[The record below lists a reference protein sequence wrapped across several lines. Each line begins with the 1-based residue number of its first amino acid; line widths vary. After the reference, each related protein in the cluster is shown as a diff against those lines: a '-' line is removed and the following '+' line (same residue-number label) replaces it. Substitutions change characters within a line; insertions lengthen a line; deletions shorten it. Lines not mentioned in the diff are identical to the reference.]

1 MGVGTAVLIRPRAA
15 LILGRVSNLPTVLSN
30 AMAGIALA
38 GAGALDGMA
47 GGELV
52 GGVARAAIVLALF
65 YVGGMYL
72 NDAFDAEIDA
82 RERPA
87 RPIPRGDATRGTV
100 FAAGFALIGLGLA
113 LAAVSGLEAGL
124 CGGLLAGA
132 ILLYDILHKRT
143 AAAPAIMGLC
153 RLLSYATA
161 AAAVGGEAGGG
172 ALAPWMLLGAGGL
185 FCHVVGLTF
194 AARQE
199 AYDRLD
205 NAWPLGVLAVPLTGA
220 LWVSLGSPLAFGLW
234 AALAAATGWAVQR
247 LFRRA
252 PGDVPRAV
260 AVLIAAI
267 ALYDAVLIAAAGSG
281 AAAPLTLA
289 AALCFPLTL
298 ALQRVIP
305 GT

>member
-30 AMAGIALA
+30 AMAAIALA
-38 GAGALDGMA
+38 GAGAQDGMS

-82 RERPA
+82 RERPV
-87 RPIPRGDATRGTV
+87 RPIPKGDAARGAV
-100 FAAGFALIGLGLA
+100 FAAGFALIGLGVA
-113 LAAVSGLEAGL
+113 LAAVNGPAAGL

-143 AAAPAIMGLC
+143 LAAPAIMGLC
-153 RLLSYATA
+153 RLLSYASA
-161 AAAVGGEAGGG
+161 SAVVGAG
-172 ALAPWMLLGAGGL
+172 ALAPSMLLGAGGL
-185 FCHVVGLTF
+185 FCLVVGLTF

-205 NAWPLGVLAVPLTGA
+205 NAWPLAVLAVPLTGA
-220 LWVSLGSPLAFGLW
+220 LWVSLGNPAALVLW
-234 AALAAATGWAVQR
+234 VALAAAAGWAVHR

-267 ALYDAVLIAAAGSG
+267 ALYDGVLIAAAGSG
-281 AAAPLTLA
+281 PTVPLALGAAF
-289 AALCFPLTL
+289 CFPLTL

>member
-38 GAGALDGMA
+38 GIGVADGAA
-47 GGELV
+47 IES
-52 GGVARAAIVLALF
+52 VARAAVVLALF

-72 NDAFDAEIDA
+72 NDAFDAKIDA
-82 RERPA
+82 RERPG
-87 RPIPRGDATRGTV
+87 RPIPKGDASLGAV
-100 FAAGFALIGLGLA
+100 FAAGLILIALGIA
-113 LAAVSGLEAGL
+113 LASLSGLEAGL

-132 ILLYDILHKRT
+132 ILLYDALHKRT

-153 RLLSYATA
+153 RLLSYVTA
-161 AAAVGGEAGGG
+161 AAIAGGG

-205 NAWPLGVLAVPLTGA
+205 TAWPLGVLAVPLAGA
-220 LWVSLGSPLAFGLW
+220 LWVALGNLAALVLW
-234 AALAAATGWAVQR
+234 AALAAATGWALHR

-281 AAAPLTLA
+281 AAAPLALA

-298 ALQRVIP
+298 ALQKVIP

>member
-30 AMAGIALA
+30 AMAGIALS
-38 GAGALDGMA
+38 GVGTLD
-47 GGELV
+47 
-52 GGVARAAIVLALF
+52 GVARAAIVLALF

-82 RERPA
+82 RERPG
-87 RPIPRGDATRGTV
+87 RPIPKGDASLGAV
-100 FAAGFALIGLGLA
+100 FAAGLILIALGVA
-113 LAAVSGLEAGL
+113 LAALSGLQAGL

-132 ILLYDILHKRT
+132 ILLYDALHKRT

-161 AAAVGGEAGGG
+161 AAIAGGG

-205 NAWPLGVLAVPLTGA
+205 KAWPLGVLAVPLAGA
-220 LWVSLGSPLAFGLW
+220 LWVALGNPAALVLW
-234 AALAAATGWAVQR
+234 AALAAATGWAVHR

-267 ALYDAVLIAAAGSG
+267 ALYDAVLIAAAGAG
-281 AAAPLTLA
+281 AAAPLAVA

-298 ALQRVIP
+298 ALQKVIP

>member
-38 GAGALDGMA
+38 GIGTLDGM
-47 GGELV
+47 
-52 GGVARAAIVLALF
+52 ARAAIVLALF

-82 RERPA
+82 RERPG
-87 RPIPRGDATRGTV
+87 RPIPKGDASLGAVFTAGLTLIALGT
-100 FAAGFALIGLGLA
+100 A
-113 LAAVSGLEAGL
+113 LAALSGLQAGL

-132 ILLYDILHKRT
+132 ILLYDALHKRT
-143 AAAPAIMGLC
+143 ATAPAIMGLC

-161 AAAVGGEAGGG
+161 AAIAGGG

-205 NAWPLGVLAVPLTGA
+205 NAWPLGVLAVPLAGA
-220 LWVSLGSPLAFGLW
+220 LWAALGSPAALVLW
-234 AALAAATGWAVQR
+234 AALAAATGWAVHR

-267 ALYDAVLIAAAGSG
+267 ALYDAVLIAATGAG
-281 AAAPLTLA
+281 APLSLA

-298 ALQRVIP
+298 ALQKVIP

>member
-38 GAGALDGMA
+38 GVGTLDGMA
-47 GGELV
+47 GAGF
-52 GGVARAAIVLALF
+52 GGDIARAAIVLALF

-72 NDAFDAEIDA
+72 NDAFDAKIDA
-82 RERPA
+82 RERPG
-87 RPIPRGDATRGTV
+87 RPIPRGDASLGAV
-100 FAAGFALIGLGLA
+100 FAAGLILIALGIA
-113 LAAVSGLEAGL
+113 LAALSGVEAGL

-132 ILLYDILHKRT
+132 ILLYDALHKRT

-153 RLLSYATA
+153 RLLSYVTA
-161 AAAVGGEAGGG
+161 AAIAGGG

-205 NAWPLGVLAVPLTGA
+205 NAWPLAVLAVPLAGA
-220 LWVSLGSPLAFGLW
+220 AWAALGSPAALVLW
-234 AALAAATGWAVQR
+234 AALAAATGWAVHR

-260 AVLIAAI
+260 AVLIATI

-281 AAAPLTLA
+281 AAAPLVLS